1 MPRSGAMLAA
11 WSPNSALDR
20 TVRPVTPVARGQR
33 ARQSAPPV
41 SASVR
46 QHTGGRAL
54 VGVAL
59 LLLLPIRS
67 AALSPPTGFEEQFR
81 PTVSPSGKRTAYLF
95 VKTGKPDEPRQLWVV
110 DEETKASQLVFRYQ
124 RNASAVFSGD
134 DRFLA
139 VSDESGSDL
148 TQAVLFEQGK
158 DRQFRPSPI
167 DIDQVVRAA
176 FRRSYRQKQGPD
188 LYHIYCI
195 PRAWSA
201 DSRFLLLSLSGHSD
215 AENWIDSWY
224 VIVNV
229 ETGQATFDL
238 SSFNQGSVCLRGMTL
253 RPQ

>member
-1 MPRSGAMLAA
+1 
-11 WSPNSALDR
+11 
-20 TVRPVTPVARGQR
+20 
-33 ARQSAPPV
+33 
-41 SASVR
+41 
-46 QHTGGRAL
+46 L

-59 LLLLPIRS
+59 LSILPISS
-67 AALSPPTGFEEQFR
+67 AALSPPTGFEEQFW
-81 PTVSPSGKRTAYLF
+81 PTTSPSGKRTAYFF
-95 VKTGKPDEPRQLWVV
+95 VKTGKPDESRQLWVV

-124 RNASAVFSGD
+124 RNASAIFSGD

-167 DIDQVVRAA
+167 NIDQVVRAA
-176 FRRSYRQKQGPD
+176 FRRAYRQTEDPN
-188 LYHIYCI
+188 LYHVYCV

-201 DSRFLLLSLSGHSD
+201 DSRCLLLSLSGHSD
-215 AENWIDSWY
+215 TDNWIDTWY

-238 SSFNQGSVCLRGMTL
+238 WSFNRGAVRLRGKTL
-253 RPQ
+253 GLQ